1 VLNQTTN
8 QIVAYYVKAGT
19 LTMIGSYTTPATP
32 VTLTVAPDDSFL
44 YLSTANGIYLYNIG
58 SDGALTLENSSSAIS
73 SDMAQAMQVDST
85 NTWLVESVSGLSEVY
100 AIPISASTGLPSSHT
115 EQYAVL
121 PSTNIQQLTISPD
134 NSYVFVAMG
143 TGGTA
148 VIPFTAGNTNPFGTV
163 GNIPVKNSSGAALSV
178 AVDPTDRL
186 FYIGETNA
194 TSATNSGG
202 LRVFKYSSLPSVAEL
217 SASPYASQ
225 GLAPYS
231 IVPISTGGYVYVVN
245 RQVSGSSTGVIAG
258 YAIASSGS
266 TYTHPEAM
274 VEDSTDQFLFVVN
287 YGGSYDLMGYTFD
300 STNAGY
306 LDSAVSSTTGTDPV
320 GASAIA
326 AIH

>member
-1 VLNQTTN
+1 
-8 QIVAYYVKAGT
+8 
-19 LTMIGSYTTPATP
+19 
-32 VTLTVAPDDSFL
+32 
-44 YLSTANGIYLYNIG
+44 
-58 SDGALTLENSSSAIS
+58 
-73 SDMAQAMQVDST
+73 MAQAMQVDST

-266 TYTHPEAM
+266 TYTLTALGSTFAAGTHPEAM